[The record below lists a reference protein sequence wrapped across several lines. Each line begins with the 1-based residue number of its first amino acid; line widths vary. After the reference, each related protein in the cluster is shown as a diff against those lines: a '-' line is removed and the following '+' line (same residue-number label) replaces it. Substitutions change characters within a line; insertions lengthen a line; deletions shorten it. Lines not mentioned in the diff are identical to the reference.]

1 MIATSHS
8 LNAHWT
14 SSGNLH
20 QPRMS
25 RDVLKTTNCEE
36 GLCKSENPT
45 ASKPQNPGASR
56 TTRRGDVQKK
66 HINTNHSFG
75 STKVVKRLSII
86 LILLIA
92 FSQYAGAQ
100 EEIEANYTSST
111 RSFQELFEDLILKID
126 TFEFSFSNDRINFQN
141 TQKLAFQYQQSDAV
155 VELML
160 KPRKSANISA
170 ISFINS
176 GDYTVVDSLTF
187 LDNLIRAK
195 IRFRNI
201 TETDFLAF
209 RFSVLVDY
217 PKVEYIVEVP
227 LFPYSDTYVDFY
239 PVGDDLFIGEE
250 KIFELVTNN
259 ASNINADGV
268 WKTKNGISY
277 RIVREDD
284 RLKIYLT
291 GISNGIHTLDAEVLL
306 KKPILN
312 KQGVPVYKLK
322 LEGKDFTVKQ
332 SPLTF
337 LSTDINDVVWDEE
350 GRTGIEV
357 QIDYDRALEMEKTYR
372 IEAQENP
379 GGALIAEIFTRN
391 RLSNGKI
398 LCWLRVF
405 NYHRKSDG
413 YLFIKTNDQ
422 ARFLTNFNIV
432 PKTEVNRVTIL
443 REGRDYTENLNIYPG
458 ETIEVRL
465 EGVSLDRADF
475 RFEELSDVYKDTL
488 LKSDHVK
495 TYKLKVPKNI
505 SKKRLNIYN
514 NGNTTGYTFSVKEY
528 QKPRPLDFVMISYDE
543 NGYRK
548 NATFNK
554 INSSIMYGST
564 LKDVII
570 SPMAHKIDDE
580 ERLYGKQFLTIKITL
595 TNAQRQLVEVRTIEN
610 FVVCPDQSS
619 PRFLYYQD
627 KDCQNG
633 SININSILSIKTNE
647 LQDWSRVE
655 IEISHRPEKHNDES
669 FSHRVEFILSRS
681 YNFDIDVSF
690 PAGLLQIRPNRPS
703 GDQLGSFSGVSLAAL
718 AQFSFFK
725 PGKIAQYQ
733 PYRIGVGTIAMNAF
747 DFSSDSADRG
757 LALVALGSL
766 SPTRRDPKIRLTLYF
781 GGGYFLTTT
790 DNVRSPPGWFLLI
803 GPGIAV
809 RI

>member
-1 MIATSHS
+1 MIATFYFLQALQKH
-8 LNAHWT
+8 H
-14 SSGNLH
+14 GNLH
-20 QPRMS
+20 PPTVNS
-25 RDVLKTTNCEE
+25 EVKISNDEE
-36 GLCKSENPT
+36 VKSYKVESSTIDELRNPKIY
-45 ASKPQNPGASR
+45 AQY
-56 TTRRGDVQKK
+56 
-66 HINTNHSFG
+66 G
-75 STKVVKRLSII
+75 STRAIKMLST
-86 LILLIA
+86 ILLLFVG
-92 FSQYAGAQ
+92 FSQNIGAQ
-100 EEIEANYTSST
+100 IKVEADDTPST

-126 TFEFSFSNDRINFQN
+126 TFEFSFRKDRINFQDA
-141 TQKLAFQYQQSDAV
+141 QKLAFQYQQSNAV
-155 VELML
+155 VELVL
-160 KPRKSANISA
+160 KPRQSANITA
-170 ISFINS
+170 VSFLNS
-176 GDYTVVDSLTF
+176 GDYTIIDSLSF
-187 LDNLIRAK
+187 WDDQIRAK

-209 RFSVLVDY
+209 RFSVLTGYSNV
-217 PKVEYIVEVP
+217 PHIVEVP

-239 PVGDDLFIGEE
+239 PGGDDLFIGEE

-259 ASNINADGV
+259 AANINADGV

-277 RIVREDD
+277 KITNEDD
-284 RLKIYLT
+284 RLRIYLS
-291 GISNGIHTLDAEVLL
+291 GVSSGMRTLDAEVLL
-306 KKPILN
+306 NKPILN
-312 KQGVPVYKLK
+312 SQGVPIYKLK
-322 LEGKDFTVKQ
+322 LESKEFIVKQ
-332 SPLTF
+332 SPMAF
-337 LSTDINDVVWDEE
+337 LSVDVNDVVWDEE

-413 YLFIKTNDQ
+413 YLFIKTDDQ

-443 REGRDYTENLNIYPG
+443 RDGSDYTENLNIYPG
-458 ETIEVRL
+458 ETIEVKI

-495 TYKLKVPKNI
+495 TYKLKVPTNI

-514 NGNTTGYTFSVKEY
+514 NGNTTGYSFSVREY
-528 QKPRPLDFVMISYDE
+528 QRPRPLDFVMLSYDE
-543 NGYRK
+543 DGYRK
-548 NATFNK
+548 NVTFNK
-554 INSSIMYGST
+554 INSSIMFGST
-564 LKDVII
+564 LKDIII

-580 ERLYGKQFLTIKITL
+580 DKLYGKQFLTIKITL
-595 TNAQRQLVEVRTIEN
+595 TNAQRQLVEMRTIEN
-610 FVVCPDQSS
+610 FVICPDQSS

-627 KDCQNG
+627 KNCQSG

-647 LQDWSRVE
+647 LKDWSRVE
-655 IEISHRPEKHNDES
+655 VEISHRPEKHNDES
-669 FSHRVEFILSRS
+669 FSHRVEFILSRT

-690 PAGLLQIRPNRPS
+690 PAGLLQIRPNRPA
-703 GDQLGSFSGVSLAAL
+703 GEQLGSFSGVSLAAL

-733 PYRIGVGTIAMNAF
+733 PYRVGVGTIAMNAF

>member
-1 MIATSHS
+1 M
-8 LNAHWT
+8 
-14 SSGNLH
+14 
-20 QPRMS
+20 
-25 RDVLKTTNCEE
+25 V
-36 GLCKSENPT
+36 
-45 ASKPQNPGASR
+45 
-56 TTRRGDVQKK
+56 
-66 HINTNHSFG
+66 
-75 STKVVKRLSII
+75 
-86 LILLIA
+86 
-92 FSQYAGAQ
+92 
-100 EEIEANYTSST
+100 
-111 RSFQELFEDLILKID
+111 LKID
-126 TFEFSFSNDRINFQN
+126 TFEFSFRNDRVNFQDV
-141 TQKLAFQYQQSDAV
+141 QRLGFQYQQNNAV
-155 VELML
+155 VELLL
-160 KPRKSANISA
+160 KPRRSANITSM
-170 ISFINS
+170 SFFNS
-176 GDYTVVDSLTF
+176 GDYTVIDSLSF
-187 LDNLIRAK
+187 LDNQIRAK
-195 IRFRNI
+195 VRFTNI

-209 RFSVLVDY
+209 RFSVFTGISSI
-217 PKVEYIVEVP
+217 PSIVEVP
-227 LFPYSDTYVDFY
+227 LFPYTDTYVTFY
-239 PVGDDLFIGEE
+239 PGGDDLFIGEE

-277 RIVREDD
+277 KIASDGD
-284 RLKIYLT
+284 RLKIHLT
-291 GISNGIHTLDAEVLL
+291 GVNSGIRTLDAEVLL
-306 KKPILN
+306 NKPILN
-312 KQGVPVYKLK
+312 DQRAPIYKLK
-322 LEGKDFTVKQ
+322 LERKDFIVKQ
-332 SPLTF
+332 SPMAF
-337 LSTDINDVVWDEE
+337 LNLDINDVVLDEE
-350 GRTGIEV
+350 GRSGIEV

-379 GGALIAEIFTRN
+379 GGSLIAEIFTRN

-405 NYHRKSDG
+405 NFHRKSDG
-413 YLFIKTNDQ
+413 YLFIKTDDQ
-422 ARFLTNFNIV
+422 ARFLTNFNIL
-432 PKTEVNRVTIL
+432 PRTEVNRITIL
-443 REGRDYTENLNIYPG
+443 REGSDYTENLTIYPG
-458 ETIEVRL
+458 ETIEVKI

-475 RFEELSDVYKDTL
+475 RFEELSDIYKDTL
-488 LKSDHVK
+488 LRSDNVKS
-495 TYKLKVPKNI
+495 YKLKVPTNI

-514 NGNTTGYTFSVKEY
+514 NGKSTGYNFSVREF
-528 QKPRPLDFVMISYDE
+528 QRPRPLDFVMISYDE
-543 NGYRK
+543 DGYKK

-554 INSSIMYGST
+554 INSSIMYGTT

-570 SPMAHKIDDE
+570 SPMAHKVDDE
-580 ERLYGKQFLTIKITL
+580 DRLYGKQFLTIKITL
-595 TNAQRQLVEVRTIEN
+595 TNAQRQLIEMRTIDN

-619 PRFLYYQD
+619 PRFLYYQG

-633 SININSILSIKTNE
+633 SINLNSILSIKTNE

-669 FSHRVEFILSRS
+669 YTHRVEFILARR

-690 PAGLLQIRPNRPS
+690 PAGLLQIRPSRAA
-703 GDQLGSFSGVSLAAL
+703 GEQLGAFSGVSLAAL